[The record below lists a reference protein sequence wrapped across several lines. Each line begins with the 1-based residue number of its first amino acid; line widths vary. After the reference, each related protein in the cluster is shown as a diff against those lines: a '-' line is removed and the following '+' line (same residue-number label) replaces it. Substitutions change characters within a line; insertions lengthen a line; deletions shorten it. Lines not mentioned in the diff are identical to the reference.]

1 MVINPKLDLY
11 YRSMQQSQ
19 SEDIGFMSSHP
30 ETSIA
35 DQEIRRLQAQIAS
48 QEQRLLEQSAQYAAA
63 LNHVQGVHQH
73 EMDSRHATPAPNP
86 EPRAEPTNSSTQ
98 RILPPAMF
106 EGKRDAKNTPANWIF
121 QARAYVKIMT
131 GRIPADDITYQLSVR
146 LTGAASAWLRTQVT
160 IHRVSFVGP
169 DSLLDALEAYMV
181 PPRINR
187 DARDL
192 LVTLRQTGT
201 ALDYTDQFTEIC
213 QQISDISDAERFYT
227 YIRGLKSHIRYQV
240 DASDV
245 TTLEAAINRAI
256 AADRLQ
262 GNPSRPDEKTRWK
275 APSANT
281 RHPIAM
287 DLSAFTA
294 SVGSRPFQRLTDAQ
308 RAFLGA
314 NRGCFYCRKP
324 NAGHQSRECPERSE
338 QPENVA
344 SVDVSA
350 IEQSEDG
357 RYAKSN
363 LVVENVNPS
372 ATWEM
377 SNNKTLNSPFN
388 PLLLY

>member
-1 MVINPKLDLY
+1 
-11 YRSMQQSQ
+11 MQQSQ

-106 EGKRDAKNTPANWIF
+106 EGKKDAKNTPANWIF

-227 YIRGLKSHIRYQV
+227 YIRIGCLL
-240 DASDV
+240 
-245 TTLEAAINRAI
+245 TTL
-256 AADRLQ
+256 
-262 GNPSRPDEKTRWK
+262 
-275 APSANT
+275 
-281 RHPIAM
+281 
-287 DLSAFTA
+287 
-294 SVGSRPFQRLTDAQ
+294 
-308 RAFLGA
+308 
-314 NRGCFYCRKP
+314 
-324 NAGHQSRECPERSE
+324 
-338 QPENVA
+338 
-344 SVDVSA
+344 
-350 IEQSEDG
+350 
-357 RYAKSN
+357 
-363 LVVENVNPS
+363 
-372 ATWEM
+372 
-377 SNNKTLNSPFN
+377 
-388 PLLLY
+388 